1 MSLMNSFDRQSLE
14 EQTRLVSRYVAGD
27 LSRSERAE
35 FEAWLVASPELAAEV
50 EMERRL
56 RRGIASAARR
66 GWLKRLPGD
75 AAQTG
80 HGYRWR
86 YAIAASVVVSLVA
99 LGVSVLMPE
108 GGPGVVAD
116 DRLAS
121 AGPVQLVAARTVRL
135 GTVRGFG
142 TSPDVVITRGDM
154 PRQLT
159 IEPDVVVLTCEDG
172 TIDLEC
178 AGGSA
183 PRTPQYAEYEMDV
196 VKRDD
201 SALAWRSSR
210 QLATP
215 GSMLSFV
222 VPDPQGLATGDYDVL
237 VRGHSSDHEEVVA
250 RFWLRVN

>member
-1 MSLMNSFDRQSLE
+1 MNSFDRQSLE

-66 GWLKRLPGD
+66 GWLKRGTD
-75 AAQTG
+75 AAAQAG
-80 HGYRWR
+80 NGIRWR
-86 YAIAASVVVSLVA
+86 HAVAASVVVSLVA
-99 LGVSVLMPE
+99 LGVSVLMP
-108 GGPGVVAD
+108 AD
-116 DRLAS
+116 GTRETADRRLAS
-121 AGPVQLVAARTVRL
+121 SGPMQLAAARTVRL

-142 TSPDVVITRGDM
+142 TSPDVVITRNDM
-154 PRQLT
+154 PRELT

-178 AGGSA
+178 AGGSV
-183 PRTPQYAEYEMDV
+183 PRTPQYTEYEMDV
-196 VKRDD
+196 VKRDV
-201 SALAWRSSR
+201 SALTWRSAR
-210 QLATP
+210 QVASP
-215 GSMLSFV
+215 GSVLSFV
-222 VPDPQGLATGDYDVL
+222 VPEPQALATGDYDML

-250 RFWLRVN
+250 RFWLRVTDR